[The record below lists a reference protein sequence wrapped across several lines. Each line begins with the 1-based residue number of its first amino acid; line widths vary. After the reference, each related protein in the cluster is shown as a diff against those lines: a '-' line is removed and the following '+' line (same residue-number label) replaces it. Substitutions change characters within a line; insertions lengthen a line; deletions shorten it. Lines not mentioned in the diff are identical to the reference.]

1 MQPLKELTFERT
13 YDAPLA
19 TVWQAWTDPEMLKK
33 WWGPN
38 DVIVPECELD
48 LRKGGRIYIVM
59 EAGEAMG
66 DYKGTRW
73 PMEGT
78 FTEVDEPNRLTYT
91 AKAWTEGQEDTTAIE
106 QINDLTLQESGGK
119 TTIKVKATLLKAGPG
134 AGMAVQGMQW
144 GYTQQLDK
152 LEKFLG

>member
-1 MQPLKELTFERT
+1 MQPLKELDFERT

-38 DVIVPECELD
+38 DVIVPECEVE
-48 LRKGGRIYIVM
+48 LREGGRIYIVM
-59 EAGEAMG
+59 EASAAMG

-78 FTEVDEPNRLTYT
+78 FTEVTEPTRLTYS
-91 AKAWTEGQEDTTAIE
+91 AKAWTEGQEETTTIE
-106 QINDLTLQESGGK
+106 QVNDLTLIDDNGK
-119 TTIKVKATLLKAGPG
+119 TIVKIKATLHKAGPA
-134 AGMAVQGMQW
+134 AGMAVEGMKW

-152 LEKFLG
+152 LEKFLA